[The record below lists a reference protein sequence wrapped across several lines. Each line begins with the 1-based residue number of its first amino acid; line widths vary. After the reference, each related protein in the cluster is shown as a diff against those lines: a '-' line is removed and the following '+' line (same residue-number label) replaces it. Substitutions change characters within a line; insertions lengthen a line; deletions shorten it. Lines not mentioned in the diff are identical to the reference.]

1 MTWLNLRSGSRRA
14 KPERVQRFE
23 RADRVVVEV
32 FSDLHKVRHLKN
44 NSLLSLDAAQR
55 LERKAWGRL
64 IDYLIK
70 LPPLPSNE

>member
-1 MTWLNLRSGSRRA
+1 M
-14 KPERVQRFE
+14 QRFE

>member
-1 MTWLNLRSGSRRA
+1 MTWLYLGSGSRRA